1 MIIYNIF
8 KKNWTFWHHYHY
20 INFQTVSI
28 PSLSLR
34 GLFGNWFNFYPSSQL
49 KVDINIQAPFGGGGG
64 HTNGHDAEGEGYEG
78 EEGGEGLENG
88 QQQNSQNGTGAM
100 GFAANL
106 MMKAKS
112 LKDGVTEKS
121 GGLNLGNVQVG
132 SISGAP
138 LSPVTS
144 HITVVSVV
152 CVASSRLSHVS
163 IYCYCVNS
171 R

>member
-1 MIIYNIF
+1 
-8 KKNWTFWHHYHY
+8 
-20 INFQTVSI
+20 
-28 PSLSLR
+28 
-34 GLFGNWFNFYPSSQL
+34 
-49 KVDINIQAPFGGGGG
+49 
-64 HTNGHDAEGEGYEG
+64 
-78 EEGGEGLENG
+78 
-88 QQQNSQNGTGAM
+88 M

-163 IYCYCVNS
+163 IYCVNS